1 MLFRMFLAATLVVA
15 VMLAVKDG
23 RLLRDAGLTGSCSS
37 IPAPGATH
45 AYWQACKKGRLDGR
59 PDLSRQ
65 GCKAV
70 AVKQGLEWWR
80 CPASL
85 GSSRAASCRCSF
97 SGASKPTYG
106 TAR

>member
-37 IPAPGATH
+37 VAAPGATH
-45 AYWQACKKGRLDGR
+45 TFWQACKKGRLDGR

-65 GCKAV
+65 SCKAV
-70 AVKQGLEWWR
+70 AIKGGVEWWR
-80 CPASL
+80 CPAGIGTSR
-85 GSSRAASCRCSF
+85 GS
-97 SGASKPTYG
+97 
-106 TAR
+106 

>member
-37 IPAPGATH
+37 VAAPGATH
-45 AYWQACKKGRLDGR
+45 TFWQACKKGRLDGR

-85 GSSRAASCRCSF
+85 GSSRAAS
-97 SGASKPTYG
+97 
-106 TAR
+106 